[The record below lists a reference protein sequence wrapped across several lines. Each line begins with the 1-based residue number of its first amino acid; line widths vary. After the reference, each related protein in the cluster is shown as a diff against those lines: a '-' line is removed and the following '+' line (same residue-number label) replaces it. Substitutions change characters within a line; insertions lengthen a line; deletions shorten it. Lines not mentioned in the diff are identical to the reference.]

1 MPEFRDL
8 YCDFQD
14 SIKFYIFL
22 LDGSQSLGLSNFS
35 IFIASNLA
43 KKTPFTYFLHFL
55 NNFKIIEI
63 FVKGVSGKSG
73 FF

>member
-22 LDGSQSLGLSNFS
+22 LDGSQTLGLSNFS
-35 IFIASNLA
+35 IFIDHALIARASVL
-43 KKTPFTYFLHFL
+43 LDHV
-55 NNFKIIEI
+55 I
-63 FVKGVSGKSG
+63 V
-73 FF
+73 